1 MIRKIIFSILLTLFS
16 VALSAQGHDA
26 FVHRLSQ
33 PDSTHLTRVE
43 VVVHG
48 QASEAI
54 RTLSQSPS
62 VQKIRGYR
70 VRIFLD
76 NSQSARSRASD
87 AVSKFNSEYPDVP
100 AYTIYENPYWKVSV
114 GNCITSEE
122 AITLWGK
129 VKGSFDRAFVVRE
142 DISILTLSE

>member
-1 MIRKIIFSILLTLFS
+1 MIRKIIFSIAFTIFS

-26 FVHRLSQ
+26 FVRRLSQ
-33 PDSTHLTRVE
+33 PDSTHRTRVE
-43 VVVHG
+43 VVAHG

-54 RTLSQSPS
+54 AAMSHNTGA
-62 VQKIRGYR
+62 QKIRGYR

-87 AVSKFNSEYPDVP
+87 AVSKFSSEYPDIP

-142 DISILTLSE
+142 DIPILTLSE